1 MNTNQSVAN
10 YIVLAEA
17 AYAELSGVRFED
29 EDGVVKALM
38 QEYDNNDGSPNMP
51 KKLAEYIFN
60 NYQIIAHYKDRA
72 GRHFPIPR
80 VEDFKGNGKAATPKR
95 LPENLGNRIFR

>member
-29 EDGVVKALM
+29 ENVVIDALM
-38 QEYDNNDGSPNMP
+38 QRYDNIVN
-51 KKLAEYIFN
+51 
-60 NYQIIAHYKDRA
+60 
-72 GRHFPIPR
+72 
-80 VEDFKGNGKAATPKR
+80 
-95 LPENLGNRIFR
+95 